1 MKKIRGFD
9 VMTKCLDRSNDTIAA
24 LKYFGNSEQDDD
36 HLLLRIFSAES
47 TTENGSYI
55 QPTCLTL
62 EGKQVVEL
70 YNFLDQ
76 YFRTRNTDE
85 TSTDEKDI

>member
-1 MKKIRGFD
+1 MKKTRGFD
-9 VMTKCLDRSNDTIAA
+9 VMTKCLDKSNNTIAA
-24 LKYFGNSEQDDD
+24 LKYFDNSMNEDD

-70 YNFLDQ
+70 YNFLDH
-76 YFRTRNTDE
+76 YFSTRDME
-85 TSTDEKDI
+85 EASIIEEDS

>member
-1 MKKIRGFD
+1 MKKTRGFD
-9 VMTKCLDRSNDTIAA
+9 VMTKCLDKSNDTIAA
-24 LKYFGNSEQDDD
+24 LKYFGNSVQGDD

-70 YNFLDQ
+70 YNFLDH
-76 YFRTRNTDE
+76 YFRARDGEEATRIEED
-85 TSTDEKDI
+85 S